1 MMDVTDLALNT
12 HSRKLSGAIEQA
24 QGGVSLDVINALN
37 ADDNAYH
44 IMAEA
49 VEQLDGVVENVE
61 KSIMNIDKVT
71 KTS

>member
-1 MMDVTDLALNT
+1 VKYGLSYKDAAHHLYHSELN
-12 HSRKLSGAIEQA
+12 K
-24 QGGVSLDVINALN
+24 LN
-37 ADDNAYH
+37 AKDNAYH